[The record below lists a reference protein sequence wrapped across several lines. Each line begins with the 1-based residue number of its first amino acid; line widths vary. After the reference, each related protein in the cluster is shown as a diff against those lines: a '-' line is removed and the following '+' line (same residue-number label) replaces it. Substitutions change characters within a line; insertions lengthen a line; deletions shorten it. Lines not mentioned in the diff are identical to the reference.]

1 MQQNTSGQNDNIYR
15 LAEQLNMQERNIID
29 FSAPVNPLGV
39 SKKIKAELRKHLKY
53 LLHYPDPA
61 ARRLTKRLAQYH
73 GIIPEMV
80 LCAHGSSELF
90 YLTIR
95 ALNPS
100 NVLIPVPS
108 YPGYE
113 RAINTGRESRI
124 THYELER
131 ENNFEINCDEFIA
144 TLPGNPSASG
154 GGACT
159 MAILSNPHNPTG
171 RLIKKPD
178 IQRIADAAR
187 EQQCYLVVDES
198 FIDFCPDDSII
209 HAVNDNPYLIVL
221 RTMSAFYALAGLR
234 IGYGIFPPGLPAMLK
249 QNNAPWTLNNLAQR
263 AAVIALKD
271 KVYRKETFRLMQE
284 EKKFFEKGFRK
295 LGIEYF
301 ASDANFYLLR
311 AENADNLYQRLKK
324 KGILLGSCSGY
335 KGLDENYMRVAV
347 RSHKENAMLM
357 KALAAICNGE
367 HISEKTAFV

>member
-1 MQQNTSGQNDNIYR
+1 MQRNTSGQNDNIYR

-53 LLHYPDPA
+53 LLHYPDPE

-73 GIIPEMV
+73 GIAPEMV
-80 LCAHGSSELF
+80 LCANGSTELF
-90 YLTIR
+90 NLTIR
-95 ALNPS
+95 ALKPY
-100 NVLIPVPS
+100 NVLIPAPS
-108 YPGYE
+108 NPAYE
-113 RAINTGRESRI
+113 RVIKASHDSRI
-124 THYELER
+124 THYELKR

-144 TLPGNPSASG
+144 ALPGNHIRIRRRL
-154 GGACT
+154 
-159 MAILSNPHNPTG
+159 MQVAILSNPYNPTG

-187 EQQCYLVVDES
+187 EQQCYLVVDEA
-198 FIDFCPDDSII
+198 FMDFCPDDSVIQMV
-209 HAVNDNPYLIVL
+209 HENPYLIVL

-234 IGYGIFPPGLPAMLK
+234 IGYGIFPPGLPDMLR
-249 QNNAPWTLNNLAQR
+249 QDNAPWTVNNLAQR

-271 KVYRKETFRLMQE
+271 KVYRKESLRLMQG
-284 EKKFFEKGFRK
+284 EKKFFEKSFRK

-311 AENADNLYQRLKK
+311 ADNADILSQRLKK
-324 KGILLGSCSGY
+324 KGILLGNCSGY
-335 KGLDENYMRVAV
+335 KGLDETYIRVAV

-357 KALAAICNGE
+357 KALTAIFNGK
-367 HISEKTAFV
+367 HISEKTEFV